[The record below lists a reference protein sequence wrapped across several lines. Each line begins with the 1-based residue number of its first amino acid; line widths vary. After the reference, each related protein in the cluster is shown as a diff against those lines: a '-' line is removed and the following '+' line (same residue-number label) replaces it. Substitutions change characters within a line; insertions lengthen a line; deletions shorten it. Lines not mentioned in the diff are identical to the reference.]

1 MKKVILFI
9 CLIVLL
15 SVGLL
20 KSYVEVTPV
29 STVSFKNNESLIYA
43 VDSLPSSIR
52 ASEFLGRGQED
63 LICSIFSG
71 LIELNEKGEPIPDL
85 AMGWKISEDGL
96 EYTFKINEEN
106 KWSNGKEI
114 VAKDFQIFFRD
125 LLSPDNEEYSSDELD
140 SIYGVKEYREGK
152 SDFSKVAINSPD
164 DYTLTIRMNNKDDEL
179 LKKLSKPIYRL
190 RDLSEPLDNY
200 EKGFSQISYTG
211 PYTIYDITGNGFIHL
226 KDNPY
231 NKSQLEIK
239 DVVLKEKEADEVELA
254 AFNLN
259 KVDILKN
266 PPIIY
271 SEDLGLY
278 KDLSKFNNETLK
290 MMLVNSKDPE
300 LSQGIASIMN
310 VLINESNILKNNL
323 GEPYINLIDNKEK
336 LSLENRE
343 SIELNHRIS
352 DVEKNNYKEI
362 AKSNL
367 KKCIDKNEVLKI
379 IIEDKEEDKI
389 LANELKSFLEK
400 EFDIKSIVKVYEEEF
415 DEVIKKGNFNIALVE
430 LDLNEGERL
439 LEESKEESIDV
450 ENEEKNLDDNNTEEK
465 AENEE
470 KEMFLKEDNLS
481 LISLYFKNDVWC
493 KSQKVNYLF
502 IDGNGN
508 LIFKYSS

>member
-29 STVSFKNNESLIYA
+29 STVNFKTNESLIYA
-43 VDSLPSSIR
+43 VDSLPNSISP
-52 ASEFLGRGQED
+52 SEFVSRGEED
-63 LICSIFSG
+63 LTCSIFSG

-85 AMGWKISEDGL
+85 AMGWKVSEDGL

-114 VAKDFQIFFRD
+114 VAKDFQIFFRE

-164 DYTLTIRMNNKDDEL
+164 DYTLTIRMNNKDDQL

-190 RDLSEPLDNY
+190 RDLNEPLDNY
-200 EKGFSQISYTG
+200 KKDFNQVSYTG
-211 PYTIYDITGNGFIHL
+211 PYTIYDITDNGFIHL

-271 SEDLGLY
+271 SDDLGLY

-290 MMLVNSKDPE
+290 VMLVNSENPE
-300 LSQGIASIMN
+300 LSQGISSIMN

-323 GEPYINLIDNKEK
+323 GEPYVNLIDNKEK
-336 LSLENRE
+336 LSLKNKQ
-343 SIELNHRIS
+343 SSELNHKIS
-352 DVEKNNYKEI
+352 DGEKNNYREI
-362 AKSNL
+362 AKSKL
-367 KKCIDKNEVLKI
+367 KKCIDENEVLKI

-400 EFDIKSIVKVYEEEF
+400 ELSIKSIIKVHEEGI
-415 DEVIKKGNFNIALVE
+415 DEVIKKGDFNIALVE
-430 LDLNEGERL
+430 LNLNKDEEL
-439 LEESKEESIDV
+439 LEESKEEISDL
-450 ENEEKNLDDNNTEEK
+450 ENEEKDSVDSNTEENL
-465 AENEE
+465 ENKE
-470 KEMFLKEDNLS
+470 KEMFLKEENLS